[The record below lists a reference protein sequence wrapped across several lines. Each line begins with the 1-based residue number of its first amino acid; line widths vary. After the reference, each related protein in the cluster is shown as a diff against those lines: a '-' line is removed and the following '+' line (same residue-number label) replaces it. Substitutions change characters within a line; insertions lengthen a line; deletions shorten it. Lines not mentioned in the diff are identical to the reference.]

1 MHSQSQRKSKS
12 KKKKEV
18 FPLKI
23 SDSIENFIREL
34 LETKQSVELKRNE
47 LASYFNCVPSQI
59 NYVIQTRFT
68 TERGYMVE
76 SRRGGGGYV
85 KITRVHLSDA
95 NMIEYV
101 LNSIGQSV
109 DIMTVEAILNT
120 LYVNNVLGSAEV
132 NIIMTACSNS
142 ALSNITDGHLRNRV
156 RADIFKN
163 LLLLFA

>member
-1 MHSQSQRKSKS
+1 M
-12 KKKKEV
+12 
-18 FPLKI
+18 KI
-23 SDSIENFIREL
+23 SDSIESFIQEL
-34 LETKQSVELKRNE
+34 LQAKTSVELKRNE
-47 LASYFNCVPSQI
+47 LANYFNCVPSQI

-85 KITRVHLSDA
+85 KITRIELTDGH
-95 NMIEYV
+95 MIEHV

-120 LYVNNVLGSAEV
+120 LFVNEIIGSPEAK
-132 NIIMTACSNS
+132 IIMTACSNNTLS
-142 ALSNITDGHLRNRV
+142 AVSDSMERNRV

>member
-1 MHSQSQRKSKS
+1 M
-12 KKKKEV
+12 
-18 FPLKI
+18 KI
-23 SDSIENFIREL
+23 SDSIESFIREL
-34 LETKQSVELKRNE
+34 LEAQNSVELKRNE

-85 KITRVHLSDA
+85 KITRVDLSKGKL
-95 NMIEYV
+95 IEHI
-101 LNSIGQSV
+101 LNSMGSGV
-109 DIMTVEAILNT
+109 DIMTVEGILNT
-120 LYVNNVLGSAEV
+120 LYVNDVIGSPEARM
-132 NIIMTACSNS
+132 IMTACSGS
-142 ALSNITDGHLRNRV
+142 ALGAIPDGTLRNRV